1 MRRTCDGDADPD
13 AGRRTTLHPVFRG
26 VDEMKRILA
35 TSLILLASA
44 IICLCLFMPATGAAA
59 EQEVRIADKT
69 GDWGNPSPYL
79 SYARGPGYVRMHFI
93 FDTLVWKNETAG
105 PIPLLAEDWEYSSE
119 EDAYVFNLAENAKWH
134 DGEPVT
140 ADDVAFTITYM
151 KEHPYGWVVLESVDR
166 AEVIGPHTVKIYM
179 SSPYAPFMEDI
190 GGTMPILPE
199 HIWKDVGNPMDFV
212 EEGAFIGCGP
222 FKYADFSK
230 EHGSYRYEAFDEYH
244 LGRPIIDQLIYVKTG
259 DPQMAIQHGEV
270 DFADVKPDM
279 ADTIRAG
286 GFVVIEGPHY
296 WNKKLMIN
304 HNREPL
310 DNRTFRQALCY
321 AINQSEFVDKSLRGH
336 GKPASYGLI
345 SSESV
350 WASPNVPDYPYN
362 PDKAKEMISTLGYV
376 WEDGVFTKDGKP
388 LELQV
393 LVSMIGVGGQPA
405 PDRDGE
411 ILKNQ
416 LEKVGIRVDLT
427 SLDTKVVDTKVI
439 NWDFDLA
446 ISGHGGIGG
455 DPKILYEK
463 TIQTPGAKPSPNT
476 ARYNES
482 EELNELLDDL
492 MHEMDP
498 GKRLAA
504 VYEAQNVYARE
515 LPAISLYYPTSYY
528 AYDPDTGVKW
538 FYTTGGI
545 AKGIP
550 IPQNKFA
557 LLGDGAMSG
566 ETAEATETTAIE
578 TGTAAQATPIAP
590 GLAVIAILIAFVI
603 VQMKR
608 SNRKP

>member
-1 MRRTCDGDADPD
+1 
-13 AGRRTTLHPVFRG
+13 
-26 VDEMKRILA
+26 MKRIL
-35 TSLILLASA
+35 IASA
-44 IICLCLFMPATGAAA
+44 MALVIGICLFTLTISADSESGVR
-59 EQEVRIADKT
+59 EVRIADKA
-69 GDWGNPSPYL
+69 GDWGYPSPYL
-79 SYARGPGYVRMHFI
+79 TYSRGPGYLRMHFI

-105 PIPLLAEDWEYSSE
+105 PIPLLAEDWGYIAE
-119 EDAYVFNLAENAKWH
+119 ENAYVFNLVKNAKWH

-140 ADDVAFTITYM
+140 ADDVAFTIAYM
-151 KEHPYGWVVLESVDR
+151 KEHPYGWVVLDSVDR

-199 HIWKDVGNPMDFV
+199 HIWKDVANPMDFV

-230 EHGSYRYEAFDEYH
+230 EHGTYRYEAFDEYH
-244 LGRPIIDQLIYVKTG
+244 LGRPIIDRLIYVKAG
-259 DPQMAIQHGEV
+259 DPQMALQHGEV

-279 ADTIRAG
+279 ADTIG
-286 GFVVIEGPHY
+286 GLGFVVIEGPHY
-296 WNKKLMIN
+296 WNKNLMIN

-310 DNRTFRQALCY
+310 DNIVFRQALCY

-350 WASPNVPDYPYN
+350 WASPNVPNYPYN
-362 PDKAKEMISTLGYV
+362 PAKAKEMISTLGYV

-388 LELQV
+388 LQLQV
-393 LVSMIGVGGQPA
+393 LVSMIGTGGQPT

-416 LEKVGIRVDLT
+416 LEKVGIQVDLT

-463 TIQTPGAKPSPNT
+463 VVQVPGAKASPNT
-476 ARYNES
+476 ARYNKS

-498 GKRLAA
+498 EKRLAA

-528 AYDPDTGVKW
+528 AYDPDVGVEW

-550 IPQNKFA
+550 IPQNKLA
-557 LLGDGAMSG
+557 LIGSGESAGAETI
-566 ETAEATETTAIE
+566 ETAETE
-578 TGTAAQATPIAP
+578 TGTAEQATPIAP
-590 GLAVIAILIAFVI
+590 GLAVLAILMAFVT

>member
-1 MRRTCDGDADPD
+1 
-13 AGRRTTLHPVFRG
+13 VFRG
-26 VDEMKRILA
+26 VDEMKRMLTA
-35 TSLILLASA
+35 SLILIAA
-44 IICLCLFMPATGAAA
+44 VIICLCLFMPATGAAA
-59 EQEVRIADKT
+59 EREVRIADKT

-105 PIPLLAEDWEYSSE
+105 PIPLLAEDWEYSPE
-119 EDAYVFNLAENAKWH
+119 EDVYVFNLAENAKWH

-151 KEHPYGWVVLESVDR
+151 KEHPYGWVVLDSVDR

-199 HIWKDVGNPMDFV
+199 HIWKDVANPMDFV
-212 EEGAFIGCGP
+212 GAGAFMGCGP

-230 EHGSYRYEAFDEYH
+230 EHGTYRYEAFDEYY
-244 LGRPIIDQLIYVKTG
+244 LGRPIIDRLIYVKTG
-259 DPQMAIQHGEV
+259 DPQMALQHGEV

-304 HNREPL
+304 HNKEPL
-310 DNRTFRQALCY
+310 DNIVFRQALCY

-350 WASPNVPDYPYN
+350 WASPDVPNYPYN

-498 GKRLAA
+498 EKRLAA
-504 VYEAQNVYARE
+504 VHESQNVYARE

-528 AYDPDTGVKW
+528 AYDPDVGVEW

-550 IPQNKFA
+550 IPQNKLA
-557 LLGDGAMSG
+557 LIGGGDSTGA
-566 ETAEATETTAIE
+566 ETTETTAIE

-590 GLAVIAILIAFVI
+590 GLAVLAILMAFVI

>member
-1 MRRTCDGDADPD
+1 MRR
-13 AGRRTTLHPVFRG
+13 
-26 VDEMKRILA
+26 ILIA
-35 TSLILLASA
+35 SLILIASV
-44 IICLCLFMPATGAAA
+44 IICLCLFMPAISAAA
-59 EQEVRIADKT
+59 EREVRIADKA

-79 SYARGPGYVRMHFI
+79 AYSRGPGYLRMHFI

-105 PIPLLAEDWEYSSE
+105 PIPLLAEDWEYSPE
-119 EDAYVFNLAENAKWH
+119 EDVYVFNLAENAKWH

-140 ADDVAFTITYM
+140 ADDVAFTIDYM
-151 KEHPYGWVVLESVDR
+151 KEHPYGWTVLDSVDR
-166 AEVIGPHTVKIYM
+166 AEVMGPHTVKIYM

-199 HIWKDVGNPMDFV
+199 HVWKDVANPMDFV

-230 EHGSYRYEAFDEYH
+230 EHGTYRYEAFDEYY
-244 LGRPIIDQLIYVKTG
+244 LGRPIIDRLIYVKAG
-259 DPQMAIQHGEV
+259 DPQMALQHGEV

-279 ADTIRAG
+279 ADTIG
-286 GFVVIEGPHY
+286 ELGFVVIEGPHY
-296 WNKKLMIN
+296 WNKNLMIN
-304 HNREPL
+304 HGREPL
-310 DNRTFRQALCY
+310 DNIVFRQALCY

-376 WEDGVFTKDGKP
+376 WEDGAFTKDGKP
-388 LELQV
+388 LQLQV
-393 LVSMIGVGGQPA
+393 LVSMIGTGGQPT
-405 PDRDGE
+405 PDQDGE

-416 LEKVGIRVDLT
+416 LEKVGIRIDLT

-463 TIQTPGAKPSPNT
+463 VVQVPGSKPSPNT
-476 ARYNES
+476 ARYNKS
-482 EELNELLDDL
+482 EELNRLLDDL

-498 GKRLAA
+498 GKRL
-504 VYEAQNVYARE
+504 EAIHESQNVYARE
-515 LPAISLYYPTSYY
+515 LPAISLYYPTWYY
-528 AYDPDTGVKW
+528 AYSPDAGVKW

-550 IPQNKFA
+550 IPQNKLA
-557 LLGDGAMSG
+557 LIGDGTMSG
-566 ETAEATETTAIE
+566 EIAESTETTATE

-590 GLAVIAILIAFVI
+590 GLAVIAILIAFAI

>member
-1 MRRTCDGDADPD
+1 
-13 AGRRTTLHPVFRG
+13 
-26 VDEMKRILA
+26 MKRILTA
-35 TSLILLASA
+35 SLILLASA
-44 IICLCLFMPATGAAA
+44 IICLCLFTPAIGADAG
-59 EQEVRIADKT
+59 QEVRIADKT

-79 SYARGPGYVRMHFI
+79 AYARGPGYVRMHFI

-230 EHGSYRYEAFDEYH
+230 EHGSYRYEAFDNYH

-345 SSESV
+345 SSESA

>member
-1 MRRTCDGDADPD
+1 
-13 AGRRTTLHPVFRG
+13 
-26 VDEMKRILA
+26 
-35 TSLILLASA
+35 
-44 IICLCLFMPATGAAA
+44 
-59 EQEVRIADKT
+59 
-69 GDWGNPSPYL
+69 
-79 SYARGPGYVRMHFI
+79 
-93 FDTLVWKNETAG
+93 
-105 PIPLLAEDWEYSSE
+105 
-119 EDAYVFNLAENAKWH
+119 
-134 DGEPVT
+134 
-140 ADDVAFTITYM
+140 
-151 KEHPYGWVVLESVDR
+151 
-166 AEVIGPHTVKIYM
+166 
-179 SSPYAPFMEDI
+179 EDI

-199 HIWKDVGNPMDFV
+199 HIWKDVANPMDFV

-222 FKYADFSK
+222 FKYADFNK
-230 EHGSYRYEAFDEYH
+230 EHGTYRYEAFDEYY
-244 LGRPIIDQLIYVKTG
+244 LGTPTIDQLIYVKTG
-259 DPQMAIQHGEV
+259 DPQMALQNGEV

-279 ADTIRAG
+279 ADTMREG

-304 HNREPL
+304 HKKEPL
-310 DNRTFRQALCY
+310 DNIIFRQALCY
-321 AINQSEFVDKSLRGH
+321 AINQDEFVDKSLRGH

-350 WASPNVPDYPYN
+350 WASPNVPNYPYN
-362 PDKAKEMISTLGYV
+362 PDKAKEMVSSLGYV
-376 WEDGVFTKDGKP
+376 LEDGVFTKDGKP

-393 LVSMIGVGGQPA
+393 LISMIGVGGQPT

-416 LEKVGIRVDLT
+416 LEKVGIRIDLT
-427 SLDTKVVDTKVI
+427 ALDTKVVDTKVI

-446 ISGHGGIGG
+446 ISGHGAIGG
-455 DPKILYEK
+455 DPKILYEM
-463 TIQTPGAKPSPNT
+463 TIQVPGSKPSPNT

-482 EELNELLDDL
+482 EELNNLFDDL

-498 GKRLAA
+498 GKRRAA

-515 LPAISLYYPTSYY
+515 LPAISLYYPTTYY
-528 AYDPDTGVKW
+528 AYDHDAGVEW

-566 ETAEATETTAIE
+566 ETAEATETTATE
-578 TGTAAQATPIAP
+578 TGTAAQATPISP
-590 GLAVIAILIAFVI
+590 LSAVIAILIAFVI

-608 SNRKP
+608 PNRKH

>member
-1 MRRTCDGDADPD
+1 
-13 AGRRTTLHPVFRG
+13 
-26 VDEMKRILA
+26 MKRIL
-35 TSLILLASA
+35 IASVMA
-44 IICLCLFMPATGAAA
+44 LVIGMCLFTPAISAAS
-59 EQEVRIADKT
+59 ESGVREIRIADKA
-69 GDWGNPSPYL
+69 GDWGHPSPYL
-79 SYARGPGYVRMHFI
+79 TYSRGPGYLRMHFI
-93 FDTLVWKNETAG
+93 FDTLVWKNETAD
-105 PIPLLAEDWEYSSE
+105 PIPLLAEDWEYSE
-119 EDAYVFNLAENAKWH
+119 EENAYVFNLAENAKWH

-140 ADDVAFTITYM
+140 ADDVAFTVAYM
-151 KEHPYGWVVLESVDR
+151 KDHPSGWVVLDSVDR
-166 AEVIGPHTVKIYM
+166 AEVIGPHTVKIYLNI
-179 SSPYAPFMEDI
+179 PYAPFMADI

-199 HIWKDVGNPMDFV
+199 HIWKDVADPKDFV
-212 EEGAFIGCGP
+212 GEGAFIGCGP

-230 EHGSYRYEAFDEYH
+230 EHGTYRYEAFDDYY
-244 LGRPIIDQLIYVKTG
+244 LGRPVIDRLIYMKAG
-259 DPQMAIQHGEV
+259 DPQMALQHGEV

-279 ADTIRAG
+279 VDTMRER
-286 GFVVIEGPHY
+286 GFVVIAGPHY

-304 HNREPL
+304 HDKAPL
-310 DNRTFRQALCY
+310 DNIVFRQALCY

-345 SSESV
+345 SSESA
-350 WASPNVPDYPYN
+350 WASPNVPNYPYN

-376 WEDGVFTKDGKP
+376 LEDGVFTKDGKP

-476 ARYNES
+476 ARYNKS

-498 GKRLAA
+498 EKRHAA

-528 AYDPDTGVKW
+528 AYDPDAGIEW

-557 LLGDGAMSG
+557 LIGGGDGAMSG
-566 ETAEATETTAIE
+566 ETAGTAEATETTAIE
-578 TGTAAQATPIAP
+578 TGTTEQATPIAP
-590 GLAVIAILIAFVI
+590 GLAVIAILMAFVI

-608 SNRKP
+608 SDRKP

>member
-1 MRRTCDGDADPD
+1 
-13 AGRRTTLHPVFRG
+13 
-26 VDEMKRILA
+26 MKRIL
-35 TSLILLASA
+35 IASA
-44 IICLCLFMPATGAAA
+44 MALVIGICLFTLTISADSESGVR
-59 EQEVRIADKT
+59 EVRIADKA
-69 GDWGNPSPYL
+69 GDWGYPSPYL
-79 SYARGPGYVRMHFI
+79 TYSRGPGYLRMHFI

-105 PIPLLAEDWEYSSE
+105 PIPLLAEDWGYSPE
-119 EDAYVFNLAENAKWH
+119 EDVYVFNLAENAKWH

-151 KEHPYGWVVLESVDR
+151 KEHPYGWVVLDSVDR

-199 HIWKDVGNPMDFV
+199 HIWKDVANPMDFV
-212 EEGAFIGCGP
+212 EAGAFIGCGP

-230 EHGSYRYEAFDEYH
+230 EHGTYRYEAFDEYY
-244 LGRPIIDQLIYVKTG
+244 LGRPIIDRLIYVKTG
-259 DPQMAIQHGEV
+259 DPQMALQHGEV

-279 ADTIRAG
+279 ADAMG
-286 GFVVIEGPHY
+286 EDGFVVIEGPHY

-304 HNREPL
+304 HNTEPL
-310 DNRTFRQALCY
+310 DNIVFRQALCY

-350 WASPNVPDYPYN
+350 WASPNVPEYPYN

-416 LEKVGIRVDLT
+416 LEKVGIRIDLT

-498 GKRLAA
+498 EKRLAA

-528 AYDPDTGVKW
+528 AYDPDVGVEW

-550 IPQNKFA
+550 IPQNKLA
-557 LLGDGAMSG
+557 LIGSG
-566 ETAEATETTAIE
+566 ESAGAETIETVETE
-578 TGTAAQATPIAP
+578 TGTAEQATPIAP
-590 GLAVIAILIAFVI
+590 GLAVLAILMAFVT